1 MITIH
6 PVTTPPIT
14 ESITGGKRHTTC
26 KKSVVFQCSFIIMS
40 ISHKIPVLSPLGMF
54 TSLHPIPVIRI
65 TIEKK
70 IVGVIYASPSVFCK
84 KPIFQIRFV
93 PPTLIPI
100 PSVECTSRA
109 FQIILLLH
117 TWLPNESRCQPF
129 HRRNLKILGSES
141 TTIFFIT
148 QFHFRGRKLNPCTF
162 L

>member
-14 ESITGGKRHTTC
+14 ESITGRKRHTTG

-40 ISHKIPVLSPLGMF
+40 INHKIPVLSSLGMF
-54 TSLHPIPVIRI
+54 TSLHPIPVIHI
-65 TIEKK
+65 TIE
-70 IVGVIYASPSVFCK
+70 IC
-84 KPIFQIRFV
+84 FV
-93 PPTLIPI
+93 PPTLIPV

>member
-14 ESITGGKRHTTC
+14 ESITGGKRHTTS

-70 IVGVIYASPSVFCK
+70 IVGVIYASPSV
-84 KPIFQIRFV
+84 
-93 PPTLIPI
+93 
-100 PSVECTSRA
+100 
-109 FQIILLLH
+109 LLQEAH
-117 TWLPNESRCQPF
+117 LPNPLCAPNTYPHPIRRVYESCLSNYTVASYLASKRKQVSNPF
-129 HRRNLKILGSES
+129 IEE
-141 TTIFFIT
+141 I
-148 QFHFRGRKLNPCTF
+148 
-162 L
+162 